1 MCIPR
6 IWLRRVIEAEPF
18 EVWGGKPRRDLLY
31 VDDAAEAVL
40 YAVVTREAGGLA
52 LNVGREEPC
61 ADLAEAIIMA
71 HAGREIRDRNFR
83 RSASASISATL
94 YTTIADFAQSPA
106 GRVRLADGLRRSL
119 DYIVGI
125 WRATC
130 RGSWSGTPCPPLWDL
145 PSWRHPEQNR
155 SFMSRTSGTEHYGLP
170 SITAD
175 RSCGEVERG
184 EEIPRGLIVARRDAA
199 VCLS

>member
-1 MCIPR
+1 MG
-6 IWLRRVIEAEPF
+6 F
-18 EVWGGKPRRDLLY
+18 
-31 VDDAAEAVL
+31 
-40 YAVVTREAGGLA
+40 
-52 LNVGREEPC
+52 VGR
-61 ADLAEAIIMA
+61 L
-71 HAGREIRDRNFR
+71 
-83 RSASASISATL
+83 
-94 YTTIADFAQSPA
+94 TT
-106 GRVRLADGLRRSL
+106 
-119 DYIVGI
+119 IVGI

-130 RGSWSGTPCPPLWDL
+130 KGSWSGTPCPPLWDL